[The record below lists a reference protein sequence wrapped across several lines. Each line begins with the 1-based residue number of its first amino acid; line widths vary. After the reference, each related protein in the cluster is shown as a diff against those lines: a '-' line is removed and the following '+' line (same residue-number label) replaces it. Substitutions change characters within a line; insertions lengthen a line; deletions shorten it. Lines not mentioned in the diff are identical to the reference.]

1 MVIHIEFPLRHAL
14 NRSITTVD
22 WDPDSPTR
30 KVCLDSRQSL
40 DSVCRPWH
48 DVHDVQDYIL
58 IDHAGKLLAAQLHH
72 LAKRRDL
79 LLLRA
84 GFI

>member
-1 MVIHIEFPLRHAL
+1 VAWVL

-30 KVCLDSRQSL
+30 NVCLDSRQSL
-40 DSVCRPWH
+40 DSVCRPWR
-48 DVHDVQDYIL
+48 DVQDYIL
-58 IDHAGKLLAAQLHH
+58 IDHAGKLLAAQSHH

-84 GFI
+84 AFI